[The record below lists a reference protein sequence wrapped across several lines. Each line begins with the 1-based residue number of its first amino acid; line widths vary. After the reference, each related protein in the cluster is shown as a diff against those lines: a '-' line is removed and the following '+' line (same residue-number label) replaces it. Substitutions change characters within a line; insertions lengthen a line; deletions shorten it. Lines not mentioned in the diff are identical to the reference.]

1 MVGCKEPQ
9 AVGAFQRVAF
19 WASKA
24 LAVASVLSTM
34 AGLGLA
40 WCRIGFWPIYP
51 PPLLA
56 GAFTDFN
63 GWSAAAAFLIP
74 ALAGLLSM
82 VSVAVDVPVRADLWF
97 CLRWGL
103 LSLAGAEVFW
113 FTETV
118 LARWPR

>member
-1 MVGCKEPQ
+1 MVDRPVSQ
-9 AVGAFQRVAF
+9 AVSAFQRAAF
-19 WASKA
+19 CAYKA

-34 AGLGLA
+34 AGLGLE

-74 ALAGLLSM
+74 AVAGLLSM
-82 VSVAVDVPVRADLWF
+82 VSVAVDAPVSADLWF